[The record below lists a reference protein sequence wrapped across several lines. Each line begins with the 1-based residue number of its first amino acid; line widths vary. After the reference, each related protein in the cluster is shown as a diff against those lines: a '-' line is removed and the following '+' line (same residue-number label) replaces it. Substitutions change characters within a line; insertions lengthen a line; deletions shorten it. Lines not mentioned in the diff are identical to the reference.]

1 MVLVVMGVVE
11 QRLQAVLEVVNQGRT
26 VTEVAERYGVARQTV
41 HRWLRRYE
49 ADGLDGWRTGHIAP
63 TPVRIR
69 CRLGWKQLWWRYGWC
84 IPIGVRNVSPGNWNS
99 AGSWR
104 RPRRVRLSI
113 GV

>member
-26 VTEVAERYGVARQTV
+26 ITEVAERYGVARQTV

-49 ADGLDGWRTGHIAP
+49 ADGLDGLEDRSHRPHACP
-63 TPVRIR
+63 HQMPAR
-69 CRLGWKQLWWRYGWC
+69 WKQLWWRYGWC

-104 RPRRVRLSI
+104 RPRRGRLSI